1 MTQIFRGFF
10 TKLITGLLIS
20 APLVYRIATAELA
33 GDGNNI
39 PSSVSVKQLAI
50 QAGLTAISARFQY
63 PFEQQANTFPLLA
76 KAALCERADLLWKQT
91 LPLGD
96 RDMDTIQNITIAAE
110 AVDYA
115 VVAPGEIFSFNEK
128 VGVRTEE
135 KGYRPGLMYLNGEL
149 VQGIGGGICVLSTL
163 LYNAALECGLRII
176 ERHPHSGPVMYA
188 LPGRDAAV
196 SYGWA
201 DMRFKNNTEHP
212 IVIRTIVKDD
222 QLVVAFY
229 GSKIDGRRIEIR
241 SEDYE
246 EIPYKIIERED
257 PSIPEGT
264 LEVKQKARP
273 GFSVTTVRLTY
284 QYGKL
289 VSKEVISRDTILP
302 RHKIILVPPKPQVV
316 PVTESPFLPGT
327 ETPRTE
333 TERTEKPSPV
343 QIEVPESEPTT
354 DTPGFKEK

>member
-1 MTQIFRGFF
+1 MRICRSFF
-10 TKLITGLLIS
+10 TRLITGLLIS
-20 APLVYRIATAELA
+20 GPLVYRIATAELA

-39 PSSVSVKQLAI
+39 PSPVSLKQFGI
-50 QAGLTAISARFQY
+50 PVGLTTISAVFQC
-63 PFEQQANTFPLLA
+63 PDHQEANAFLLLA
-76 KAALCERADLLWKQT
+76 KAALCERADLLWKQS
-91 LPLGD
+91 LSLRD
-96 RDMDTIQNITIAAE
+96 RDIDTIQNITIAAE

-115 VVAPGEIFSFNEK
+115 VVAPDEIFSFNEK
-128 VGVRTEE
+128 VGIRTEE

-149 VQGIGGGICVLSTL
+149 VHGIGGGICVLSTL
-163 LYNAALECGLRII
+163 LYNAALECGLTII
-176 ERHPHSGPVMYA
+176 ERHPHSGPVVYA

-201 DMRFKNNTEHP
+201 DMRFKNNTGHP

-264 LEVKQKARP
+264 VEVKQKARP

-284 QYGKL
+284 QNGKL
-289 VSKEVISRDTILP
+289 VSKEIISRDTILP
-302 RHKIILVPPKPQVV
+302 RHKIMLVPPKPQVDQV
-316 PVTESPFLPGT
+316 T
-327 ETPRTE
+327 ETPCQPGIETPSTE
-333 TERTEKPSPV
+333 MEQTDKLSPA
-343 QIEVPESEPTT
+343 QMDVPESEPSAGSS
-354 DTPGFKEK
+354 GFKEE